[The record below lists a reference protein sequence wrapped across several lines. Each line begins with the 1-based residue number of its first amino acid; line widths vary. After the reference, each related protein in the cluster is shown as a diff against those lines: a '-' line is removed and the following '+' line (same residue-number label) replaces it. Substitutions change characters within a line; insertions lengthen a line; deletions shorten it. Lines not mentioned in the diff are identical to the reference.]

1 MRLLGLMLG
10 RYIGALICGG
20 AWLASATP
28 VGLLDVAQLITTS
41 DAIAVGKIASVQ
53 RTGRGTVTISDQAI
67 GANASQNWASHP
79 SVINAFIFRAAGC

>member
-28 VGLLDVAQLITTS
+28 VGLLDVAQLIATS
-41 DAIAVGKIASVQ
+41 DAIAVAS
-53 RTGRGTVTISDQAI
+53 
-67 GANASQNWASHP
+67 
-79 SVINAFIFRAAGC
+79 AAGNVLVLSRANVTPFSALKEMARKLQTSHARTLGAVIGRF